1 MVRSAV
7 FNSSP
12 WIFLNFYNS
21 LSVRRATCP
30 YSNDFSSA
38 NGLRRKNG
46 WVGKFPRVVIR
57 LEEVK

>member
-30 YSNDFSSA
+30 YSDAFA
-38 NGLRRKNG
+38 PENGLRRKNA
-46 WVGKFPRVVIR
+46 WVGEFPGVVIR